1 MKKKAFVGFS
11 VIIVL
16 LIFFIPSVSAVN
28 IGEGTI
34 FKTTSSNCSYY
45 MANDFIFDPVT
56 TYPTSLYFSSGNITT
71 YPSTGWI
78 NISIEDLETTIDFT
92 NNVTMANLTID
103 NGFADFTIVN
113 GVTYDIRYQSN
124 NMVFQH
130 AIASEDK
137 IVLTNVPSGSW
148 QIYIAPPT
156 MKEILIEKHVE
167 TTETSYALLGILG
180 IVFLVVFILYI
191 LFSIQNGEEVSFI
204 AILIGFVSLLGFFI
218 LLYIMLPLF
227 DAIIDAMG

>member
-16 LIFFIPSVSAVN
+16 LLFFIPSISAVS
-28 IGEGTI
+28 IGEETI
-34 FKTTSSNCSYY
+34 FSTTSSNCSYY
-45 MANDFIFDPVT
+45 MANDFVFDSVI

-71 YPSTGWI
+71 YPSLGWI
-78 NISIEDLETTIDFT
+78 NMSIEDLETTIDFT
-92 NNVTMANLTID
+92 NNVTIANLTIE

-124 NMVFQH
+124 NMVFQQ

-137 IVLTNVPSGSW
+137 IVFTNVPSGSW
-148 QIYIAPPT
+148 QIYIAPS

-167 TTETSYALLGILG
+167 TTETSYALLGIFG

-191 LFSIQNGEEVSFI
+191 LFAIQNGEEVSFV

-227 DAIIDAMG
+227 DAIIDAMN

>member
-16 LIFFIPSVSAVN
+16 LLFFIPSLSAVN

-34 FKTTSSNCSYY
+34 FKTTGSCCSYY
-45 MANDFIFDPVT
+45 MANDFVFDSVI
-56 TYPTSLYFSSGNITT
+56 TYSTSLYFSSGNITI

-92 NNVTMANLTID
+92 NNVTMANLTIE

-124 NMVFQH
+124 DVMFQQ

-137 IVLTNVPSGSW
+137 IVFVNVPSGSW
-148 QIYIAPPT
+148 QIYIAPT
-156 MKEILIEKHVE
+156 MKEVLIEKHVE

-191 LFSIQNGEEVSFI
+191 LFAIQNGEEVSFV

-227 DAIIDAMG
+227 DAIINAMG